1 MKRIGC
7 LSPTDAVL
15 KRRDFLR
22 VGSLGL
28 LGINLSQ
35 YLRLKS
41 VMAAAGVDVEK
52 KARAKAVI
60 LLLLEGGPSQVD
72 TWDPKRNSGFKAIST
87 NVPGIQVSELLPQ
100 TARHMEK
107 LALIRSMKTEEIDHP
122 EATHYLITGHR
133 INPAM
138 QFPSVGSILTKEL
151 SPRGSVPPYVVI
163 PELSELHQPY
173 FKAAFAGAQYDPM
186 VVPDPSKENFEIPNL
201 SLPKSISRERVAHR
215 RSFLEVVDHAYRSA
229 MERVEYS
236 KMDTF
241 TDQALNMILSPE
253 VRAAFDLSVE
263 SEKTKDAYGR
273 HPFGQSVLLARRLV
287 EAGSRFVTAA
297 GYGHSGW
304 DTHSNNDKD
313 LREKLMPHMDR
324 ALSTLLEDLRQKGL
338 LESTI
343 VLVSGEFGRTPH
355 VNPAN
360 GRDHWPFCWSLALG
374 GGGIQGGQV
383 IGASDERGAQVAER
397 MVTMGDVFATI
408 YKAFGIDWE
417 KTYMTPIGRP
427 IKIANSIADKTGVP
441 IQELV

>member
-1 MKRIGC
+1 MKRLGC
-7 LSPTDAVL
+7 LSPAEAMR

-28 LGINLSQ
+28 LGISLSQ
-35 YLRLKS
+35 YLELKN

-52 KARAKAVI
+52 KAKAQAVI

-87 NVPGIQVSELLPQ
+87 NVPGIQISELLPR
-100 TARHMEK
+100 TSKHMDK

-122 EATHYLITGHR
+122 EATHYMITGHR

-138 QFPSVGSILTKEL
+138 QFPSFGSILTKEMG
-151 SPRGSVPPYVVI
+151 PRGNLPPYLI
-163 PELSELHQPY
+163 APELVELHQPY

-186 VVPDPSKENFEIPNL
+186 FVPDPSKEDFEVPNL
-201 SLPKSISRERVAHR
+201 SLPKSISRERIEER
-215 RSFLEVVDHAYRSA
+215 RSFLNVVDRIYRSK
-229 MERVEYS
+229 MEFAEYS

-241 TDQALNMILSPE
+241 SEQALNMILSPE
-253 VRAAFDLSVE
+253 VRKAFDLSQE
-263 SEKTKDAYGR
+263 PEQMKDAYGR

-297 GYGHSGW
+297 GYGNSGW
-304 DTHSNNDKD
+304 DTHGDNDKR
-313 LREKLMPHMDR
+313 LREDLMPPMDR
-324 ALSTLLEDLRQKGL
+324 AISTLLTDLDQRGL
-338 LESTI
+338 LQSTVVI
-343 VLVSGEFGRTPH
+343 VTGEFGRTPH
-355 VNPAN
+355 INPDN
-360 GRDHWPFCWSLALG
+360 GRDHWPHCWSLALG

-383 IGASDERGAQVAER
+383 IGASDERGAQVTER
-397 MVTMGDVFATI
+397 MVTMGDLFATV
-408 YKAFGIDWE
+408 YKTFGIDWE

-427 IKIANSIADKTGVP
+427 IKIANSIGDKTGVP